1 MSESFSEKDLV
12 LLAKIVKNLP
22 VSETRLKNL
31 IGELYPIVIAQPFV
45 IKIQPKTKK
54 GVLKINFTPEFKK
67 ELKNYQYENTN
78 LSKSLQ
84 APLYQDEKFEKY
96 LTNLINSQL
105 APIIQRLQ
113 DLEKMVKNNN
123 KTLNHDIYSDL
134 MLKDEFIPRL
144 KEIYDKININE
155 HKGGM
160 IPIPTIWKELGKEN
174 INFSVFTQ
182 YLYDLERNRII
193 DLQIVSDRR
202 NIPNLELGIEDKVRG
217 LLYYI
222 VWRN

>member
-1 MSESFSEKDLV
+1 MLECYSEDELE
-12 LLAKIVKNLP
+12 LLSKILKELP
-22 VSETRLKNL
+22 ITENRLKKL
-31 IGELYPIVIAQPFV
+31 LGILYSNVINKPFI
-45 IKIQPKTKK
+45 IKTSPKTKK
-54 GVLKINFTPEFKK
+54 GVLKINFTTEFKK
-67 ELKNYQYENTN
+67 ELKLFENQRTN
-78 LSKSLQ
+78 VFQQTSNKPVLDKNL
-84 APLYQDEKFEKY
+84 DEY
-96 LTNLINSQL
+96 LTNLINEQL
-105 APIIQRLQ
+105 KPVFQRLEK
-113 DLEKMVKNNN
+113 LENLVLHNS
-123 KTLNHDIYSDL
+123 TLNRDSGANQ
-134 MLKDEFIPRL
+134 MLKDEFTPKL

-182 YLYDLERNRII
+182 YLYDLERNRVI